1 VKNIFKSGFS
11 NINRLFGTPG
21 KEKPNSGDQPL
32 KQVQATVPL
41 KHPSYYPQQLQ
52 VVSGQS
58 TGLVREHNED
68 ALFTMGSTILSGE
81 SQLPFGL
88 FIVADGMGGHQH
100 GEIASGV
107 AVRTSVEYL
116 SAKLFP
122 RLTGMQSEPQEESLQ
137 EILENCVAEVNQNV
151 IRKAPGGGTTL
162 TLAVLIGS
170 QLTIAHVGDS
180 RAYFIYNDGHS
191 EVITQDHSLVNRLV
205 ELGEI
210 TEDEAA
216 VHPRRNVL
224 YRAIGQVEYFK
235 PDINTF
241 LFPEACHLL
250 LCSDGLWGVIPQEE
264 LIKIVTNNSNPSEA
278 CFKLVETANS
288 AGGPDNISVILA
300 HFMN

>member
-1 VKNIFKSGFS
+1 VKNIFKSGFFNKKKS
-11 NINRLFGTPG
+11 SDASDT
-21 KEKPNSGDQPL
+21 EPNKSGDQPSN
-32 KQVQATVPL
+32 QVPMTASVNNRV
-41 KHPSYYPQQLQ
+41 YYPQQLQ
-52 VVSGQS
+52 VGSGQS

-68 ALFTMGSTILSGE
+68 ALFTMTSTILSGE
-81 SQLPFGL
+81 SQMPFGL
-88 FIVADGMGGHQH
+88 FIVADGMGGHEY

-107 AVRTSVEYL
+107 AVRTAVEYL
-116 SAKLFP
+116 SARLFP
-122 RLTGMQSEPQEESLQ
+122 SLLGMQSEPQEQSLQ

-180 RAYFIYNDGHS
+180 RAYFIYNDGHF

-205 ELGEI
+205 EMGEI
-210 TEDEAA
+210 TEAEAA
-216 VHPRRNVL
+216 VHPKRNVL

-241 LFPEACHLL
+241 LFPDESYLL
-250 LCSDGLWGVIPQEE
+250 LCSDGLWGVIHQED
-264 LIKIVTNNSNPSEA
+264 LIKTVTSSANLSDA
-278 CFKLVETANS
+278 CFNLVEKANS

-300 HFMN
+300 HFMK